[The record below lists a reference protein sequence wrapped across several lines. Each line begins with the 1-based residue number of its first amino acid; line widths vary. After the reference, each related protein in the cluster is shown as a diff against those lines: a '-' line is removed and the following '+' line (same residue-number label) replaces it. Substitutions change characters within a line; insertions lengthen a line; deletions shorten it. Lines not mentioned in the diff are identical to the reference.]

1 MRRLTKPTKLTNLT
15 KLTCAA
21 LALAGTASLAT
32 LDAPASAGEPTR
44 VVRVTVN
51 QLIIH
56 DDGDNVGCGDF
67 YDMKLVVKPS
77 GQTETRRFHDRW
89 GNSEYGDDG
98 WQVNPISEHYMS
110 DLCSD
115 NSYNLPYNDPYPFD
129 SVANYVAYSGVPGTN
144 LNVVVSGHEWD
155 TSSYVGFS
163 ASKAL
168 QVPQPGQSA
177 QFYMEAETATKGSDH
192 VRITYL
198 GTIST
203 STYYG

>member
-1 MRRLTKPTKLTNLT
+1 MKTLT
-15 KLTCAA
+15 KLICAG
-21 LALAGTASLAT
+21 LALAGSASLPT
-32 LDAPASAGEPTR
+32 FDAPASAGGPTR
-44 VVRVTVN
+44 VVRVGITQMIV
-51 QLIIH
+51 H

-67 YDMKLVVKPS
+67 YDMKLIVKPS
-77 GQTETRRFHDRW
+77 GLAQTRRFLDRA

-98 WQVNPISEHYMS
+98 WQVNPVSEHYLS

-115 NSYNLPYNDPYPFD
+115 HSYNLPYNDPDPFD
-129 SVANYVAYSGVPGTN
+129 SVANHVAYSGVPGEGLTAQ
-144 LNVVVSGHEWD
+144 VGGHEWD

-163 ASKAL
+163 ASLGL
-168 QVPQPGQSA
+168 QVPQPGQTA
-177 QFYMEAETATKGSDH
+177 QFYVEAETTTTGSDH